1 MDSIRLISRW
11 LEPSRIHIN
20 GVLFWTQYWI
30 KSNDHFTLLPDHSP
44 QVHLG
49 NDCGHSTECS
59 RPLYMN
65 ASWCTPLGIIHTQRS
80 SIFRNYHLDEFNDI
94 PGRSMTAIFE
104 ITFACVC
111 CCVICKFWCT
121 LQIRGA
127 SSCHPVAVFALSLLR
142 CSAAVLPSKCFVI
155 KSAGLNQSSPPS
167 VSLFACPSPPLATI
181 ARMSVSA
188 SLSRGP
194 FG

>member
-49 NDCGHSTECS
+49 NDCGHSSEYS

-65 ASWCTPLGIIHTQRS
+65 AS
-80 SIFRNYHLDEFNDI
+80 
-94 PGRSMTAIFE
+94 
-104 ITFACVC
+104 
-111 CCVICKFWCT
+111 
-121 LQIRGA
+121 
-127 SSCHPVAVFALSLLR
+127 
-142 CSAAVLPSKCFVI
+142 
-155 KSAGLNQSSPPS
+155 
-167 VSLFACPSPPLATI
+167 
-181 ARMSVSA
+181 
-188 SLSRGP
+188 
-194 FG
+194 